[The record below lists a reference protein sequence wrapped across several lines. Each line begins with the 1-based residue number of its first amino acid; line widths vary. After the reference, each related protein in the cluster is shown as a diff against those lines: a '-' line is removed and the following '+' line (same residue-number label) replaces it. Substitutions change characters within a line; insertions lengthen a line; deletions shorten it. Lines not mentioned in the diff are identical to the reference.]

1 VPLPLP
7 RKRKAVS
14 MFDDASSDEEDAD
27 GMAGSA
33 GARPGAAGAAAAS
46 RAAAGSAAGAGGVA
60 ELAGL
65 RERER
70 SLHGSAVED
79 ASEAGGAGGT
89 AASAAALRD
98 DELGL
103 HPSLADNWDDAEGY
117 YKIKIGE
124 TIGGRYQVLGSR
136 GRGVFSSVLYCRDT
150 MAEGAADARP
160 LDAEDDS
167 TVEEAAAGTIA
178 TAAAPMALTSSGA
191 LVRSHAA
198 LATGSSSY
206 VAIKII
212 RANDTM
218 RRAGQKELDILR
230 TLATAD
236 PAGRYHCVRL
246 LHAFE
251 HRNHL
256 CLAFEPLNMNLKEVQ
271 NKFGKGVGI
280 SVSAVRN
287 YAKQMLLALSL
298 LSKLRVVHAD
308 IKPHNILANDRYN
321 VIKVRASERAR
332 ARPRPRGMA
341 AHQSLVL
348 CVRCLR
354 SPFALNRARRTGPLS
369 SSSLPAS
376 VPHSCAM
383 PAPPPVPPLPAA
395 R

>member
-1 VPLPLP
+1 
-7 RKRKAVS
+7 
-14 MFDDASSDEEDAD
+14 
-27 GMAGSA
+27 
-33 GARPGAAGAAAAS
+33 
-46 RAAAGSAAGAGGVA
+46 
-60 ELAGL
+60 
-65 RERER
+65 
-70 SLHGSAVED
+70 
-79 ASEAGGAGGT
+79 
-89 AASAAALRD
+89 
-98 DELGL
+98 
-103 HPSLADNWDDAEGY
+103 
-117 YKIKIGE
+117 
-124 TIGGRYQVLGSR
+124 
-136 GRGVFSSVLYCRDT
+136 

-178 TAAAPMALTSSGA
+178 TAAAPLALTSSGA

-246 LHAFE
+246 LHTFE

-321 VIKVRASERAR
+321 VIKVRAGAGVWGCGAVSGATTDDCKWAR
-332 ARPRPRGMA
+332 LLDAG
-341 AHQSLVL
+341 SV
-348 CVRCLR
+348 CLLLAFHNHLE
-354 SPFALNRARRTGPLS
+354 PPQPDEPLS
-369 SSSLPAS
+369 SLSPPPRAS
-376 VPHSCAM
+376 VLHKHALCPTPSD
-383 PAPPPVPPLPAA
+383 PRPPSPAA
-395 R
+395 GRLRVRLQGGRP